1 MIHYEWDVEETNS
14 DGDVIQHWF
23 QNSYADCAKFV
34 REKTPGHDCFFLIVL
49 VKIKD
54 GDYGWWYVGAGDVW
68 DVFHDANGSE
78 FGKVPEKYKKEV
90 HLTNSML
97 Y

>member
-1 MIHYEWDVEETNS
+1 MIHYEWDVEEVNS

-23 QNSYADCAKFV
+23 QSSYADCVKFIC
-34 REKTPGHDCFFLIVL
+34 ENTPGQDCLFLIVL
-49 VKIKD
+49 VKIKN
-54 GDYGWWYVGAGDVW
+54 GNYGWWYAGTIDEW
-68 DVFHDANGSE
+68 NTFHDANACE

-90 HLTNSML
+90 RLTNSML